1 MLLKIARNLPQDKE
15 YKTGRSK
22 QNKHPT
28 VMVPDR
34 LSMGFTSSLEGGTG
48 EGRY

>member
-22 QNKHPT
+22 HNKHPT

-34 LSMGFTSSLEGGTG
+34 LSMGVTSSLDAGTG
-48 EGRY
+48 DGCY